1 MPRSVSSRS
10 LWVRHA
16 LLPVVLL
23 ALACNKTPEPTKVSA
38 LPSADSLA
46 QVFKAQFD
54 RAAVAWTQG
63 DLDTF
68 MADYAPDSNT
78 TFMAGREPARGFDW
92 IRAHYAPLFEP
103 GAKRDSLRF
112 ESLVARPLAPGV
124 AMVTA
129 RFILFRNDTTTAS
142 GPFTLVM
149 EERPEG
155 WKILHDHT
163 SPDPK

>member
-1 MPRSVSSRS
+1 MPRLVLSRS
-10 LWVRHA
+10 LRVCRA
-16 LLPVVLL
+16 LLPVVVL
-23 ALACNKTPEPTKVSA
+23 ALACNKAPEPARVSA

-54 RAAVAWTQG
+54 RSAVAWTQG
-63 DLDTF
+63 DLDKF
-68 MADYAPDSNT
+68 MADYAADSTT
-78 TFMAGREPARGFDW
+78 TFMAGRGPERGFDW
-92 IRAHYAPLFEP
+92 IKAHYAPLFEP

-124 AMVTA
+124 ALVTA